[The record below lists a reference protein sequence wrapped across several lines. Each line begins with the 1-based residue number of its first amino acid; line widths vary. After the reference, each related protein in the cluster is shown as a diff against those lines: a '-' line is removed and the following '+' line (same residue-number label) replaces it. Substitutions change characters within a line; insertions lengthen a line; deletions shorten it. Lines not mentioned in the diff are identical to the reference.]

1 MFGHGFGSKFPRHY
15 FKLWNLVKPQ
25 RKDPRVVS
33 WCARD
38 SVPRRAV
45 PAAGQEP
52 ASGVHTQPAP
62 LLADQRRHRRKKKDH
77 PPPVPSCTSQ
87 PRSHLSL
94 SWICCPSRAPRPW
107 MDPGASG
114 GWMPGS
120 GSGRC
125 CYWRGGGPLGVP
137 GTWGVTAR
145 PLRGARASWFGAGWH

>member
-1 MFGHGFGSKFPRHY
+1 
-15 FKLWNLVKPQ
+15 
-25 RKDPRVVS
+25 
-33 WCARD
+33 
-38 SVPRRAV
+38 
-45 PAAGQEP
+45 
-52 ASGVHTQPAP
+52 
-62 LLADQRRHRRKKKDH
+62 
-77 PPPVPSCTSQ
+77 
-87 PRSHLSL
+87 LSL

-145 PLRGARASWFGAGWH
+145 PLRGARASWFGAGWHWWFLVDMVWPCAWRVHGMTGECLSACRQVRQVGLDTF